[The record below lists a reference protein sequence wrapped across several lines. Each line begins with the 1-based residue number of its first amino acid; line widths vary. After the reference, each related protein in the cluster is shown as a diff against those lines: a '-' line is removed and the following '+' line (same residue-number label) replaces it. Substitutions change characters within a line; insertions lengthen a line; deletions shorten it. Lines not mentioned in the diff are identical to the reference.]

1 MKFLKP
7 LFLMLAAFL
16 PALAHAQANIFEP
29 VPGDKALVILASIF
43 GKLGVFGTSGADA
56 FVEPM
61 NAFLGGVLAV
71 GGILVAYTIFAGTL
85 ATAHDGE
92 MLGKKFSSVW
102 VPIRT
107 ALGTALVLPV
117 VGGGYCV
124 MQVIV
129 GWLIVQ
135 GIGLA
140 DKTWSS
146 FVSSS
151 NLVKVSSVGLQKPEV
166 SELGANLFQ
175 SLVCVEAL
183 KEAANSEAGKVLI
196 PGVQFGM
203 TNDSGALTKTVAFGA
218 TNGLGGFRSDV
229 CGKVEIAKFQT
240 PVTGPQSGSAIGM
253 VMNGGAAVARMSEI
267 ATEHENQV
275 AQLINAM
282 QPLAAELVKTKKPIA
297 PERIDSAVAA
307 YEEAVRTKAATVI
320 AEMKPFEE
328 VSKNAANDGFIT
340 AGAWMMKLAYMTD
353 LVNRSMSNVATASG
367 AKATGGGVFGE
378 SFAQVY
384 PAMMDSLI
392 KTKGGVANFGV
403 GNEQGGSNTGWWDAV
418 KDSVAGGL
426 DPIPLMKKAFTS
438 GTNFAIQ
445 DGEHPLLATKRLGN
459 WLLGIAGTAYIAKA
473 GLLATIGNA
482 PGVGLLIAVTA
493 IMTLPVFVLTGF
505 ALSFVLPNLPFI
517 MWIGVVVG
525 YLILCVEAIV
535 AAPIWAVMHLHPN
548 GDDVA
553 GKGANGYNLVL
564 SLVLRPVLMVF
575 GFAAALIML
584 SVVGDFINKIFAD
597 VFVMNQQ
604 DSGFFIWL
612 ASFIAGPIIYCIV
625 MFKVISK
632 LFTIMYMIP
641 DQLLNWF
648 SGGGAQL
655 GRTAEA
661 VGGTQTYIAANT
673 GIQQAI
679 QTGEGLGQL
688 KKQNDKLNESLQVE
702 NEQKD
707 MARTKNFDDLDKE
720 LGSGTAAIAKFAED
734 QAGGAGT
741 KEGGYAMQATT
752 AKLREAIDHVGGKDS
767 LGGAAFMSRLN
778 ESIKKTPDKPVQEHI
793 ASALNKGLNAEFGEG
808 VGRVAGMIGNG
819 YQGPEFN
826 RAVKTFKDMAQK
838 LKDQG
843 LSSDEAKQS
852 LGEAAQKTFAD
863 FHNDPASKKNG
874 GTNSVQS
881 YLQNNLQSLVV
892 NKDLDEEIE
901 ND

>member
-1 MKFLKP
+1 MKFLKS
-7 LFLMLAAFL
+7 LFLFLAGLA
-16 PALAHAQANIFEP
+16 PAIAQAQSNIFDP
-29 VPGDKALVILASIF
+29 VPGDKALVILASLF

-124 MQVIV
+124 MQVLV

-135 GIGLA
+135 GVGLA
-140 DKTWSS
+140 DRTWSA

-151 NLVKVSSVGLQKPEV
+151 NLVNIGSVGLQKPEAK
-166 SELGANLFQ
+166 ELGANLFQ
-175 SLVCVEAL
+175 SLVCIEAL
-183 KEAANSEAGKVLI
+183 KEAAGSDAGRVLV
-196 PGVQFGM
+196 PGIQFGL
-203 TNDSGALTKTVAFGA
+203 TNDSGALTKTIKFGV
-218 TNGLGGFRSDV
+218 TNNLGGFRPDV
-229 CGKVEIAKFQT
+229 CGQVEISKFQA
-240 PVTGPQSGSAIGM
+240 PVTGPQSGSVIGM
-253 VMNGGAAVARMSEI
+253 VMNGGAAVARMSDI
-267 ATEHENQV
+267 ATEHEVQV

-282 QPLAAELVKTKKPIA
+282 QPLAAELVRTKKPIA
-297 PERIDSAVAA
+297 PERIDAAVAQ
-307 YEEAVRTKAATVI
+307 YEEAIRVKAATVI
-320 AEMKPFEE
+320 ADMEPFKE
-328 VSKNAANDGFIT
+328 VSRNAASDGFVL
-340 AGAWMMKLAYMTD
+340 AGAWFMKVSYLSD

-367 AKATGGGVFGE
+367 AKATGGGVFGD

-384 PAMMDSLI
+384 PAMLDTLV
-392 KTKGGVANFGV
+392 KTRGGVANFGV

-445 DGEHPLLATKRLGN
+445 DGEHPLLASKRLGN
-459 WLLGIAGTAYIAKA
+459 WLLGIAGTAYVAKA
-473 GLLATIGNA
+473 GLLSTIGNA
-482 PGVGLLIAVTA
+482 PGVGLLIAATA
-493 IMTLPVFVLTGF
+493 VMTLPVFVLTGF

-517 MWIGVVVG
+517 MWIGTVIG
-525 YLILCVEAIV
+525 WLILCVEAII
-535 AAPIWAVMHLHPN
+535 AAPIWAVMHLHPH

-564 SLVLRPVLMVF
+564 SLMLRPVLMVF
-575 GFAAALIML
+575 GFAASLIML
-584 SVVGDFINKIFAD
+584 SVIGGFINKIFAD
-597 VFVMNQQ
+597 VFMMNQQ
-604 DSGFFIWL
+604 DSGFFVWL

-632 LFTIMYMIP
+632 LFTVMYMIP

-688 KKQNDKLNESLQVE
+688 KKQNDKLNESLQLE
-702 NEQKD
+702 TEQKD
-707 MARTKNFDDLDKE
+707 MARTKNFDDMEKE
-720 LGSGTAAIAKFAED
+720 LGSGTAAIAMFAEE
-734 QAGGAGT
+734 QGGGSGT
-741 KEGGYAMQATT
+741 KEGSYAMQATT

-778 ESIKKTPDKPVQEHI
+778 ESIKKTPDKPVGDHI

-826 RAVKTFKDMAQK
+826 RAVKTFKDTAQK

-843 LSSDEAKQS
+843 LSSDESK
-852 LGEAAQKTFAD
+852 LKIGEIAQKTFAD
-863 FHNDPASKKNG
+863 FHNDPDSKKNG
-874 GTNSVQS
+874 GTSSVQS
-881 YLQNNLQSLVV
+881 FLQKNISELTD
-892 NKDLDEEIE
+892 KKEEGWS
-901 ND
+901 D